1 MVDAA
6 NDVYAS
12 LLIYEKLMAMG
23 QERSITV
30 DRRSLCSD
38 HGDYQAHIPRPISP
52 TGVRTPIMAKR
63 NSTSPDPS
71 PTQARTIAMFME
83 GKSTE
88 DIRLEMGI
96 KRSSVQ

>member
-23 QERSITV
+23 KERSITV

-38 HGDYQAHIPRPISP
+38 HGDYQAHIPRPTSP
-52 TGVRTPIMAKR
+52 SGVRMPMMAKR

-71 PTQARTIAMFME
+71 PSQARTIAMFMD